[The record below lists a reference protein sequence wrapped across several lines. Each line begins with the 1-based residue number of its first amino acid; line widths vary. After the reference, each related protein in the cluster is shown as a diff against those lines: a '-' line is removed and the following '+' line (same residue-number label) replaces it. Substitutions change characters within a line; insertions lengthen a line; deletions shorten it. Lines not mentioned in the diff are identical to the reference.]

1 MADNEN
7 KVFING
13 QIISAEKAC
22 ISVFDRSFL
31 YGDGVFETLRTYND
45 NIFLLDQ
52 HIERLYISAK
62 LIRLEIPWSKEWI
75 KEAALKTVI
84 ENKGLNDLILRITIS
99 RGVQK
104 GGVLPEKNIV
114 PTIVLTTR
122 EIEDGRIKDSWKVII
137 STIRRNDKRAID
149 PLAKSANFLNN
160 ILAGLEGQD
169 AGADESLMLNIDEK
183 VTEGTVSNV
192 FIVKEDVIITPP
204 ITDGLLRGIT
214 RDQVILLAKRGSLAL
229 IEKSIKIDDL
239 YGADEIFL
247 TLSSQG
253 IVPVT
258 EIDRNMMTVGNIT
271 EKLISEYNKMTDE

>member
-1 MADNEN
+1 LADNEN